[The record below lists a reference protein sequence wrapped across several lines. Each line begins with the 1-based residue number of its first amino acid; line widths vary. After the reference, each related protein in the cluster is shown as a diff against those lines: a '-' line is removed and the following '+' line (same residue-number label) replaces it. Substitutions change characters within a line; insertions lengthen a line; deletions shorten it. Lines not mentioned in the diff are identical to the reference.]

1 MARRWRVGV
10 VTRSGEKGGH
20 GVELAFAG
28 LPGVEIVAVAEADPA
43 ARARVQAETGARTGY
58 ADWRAMLERERPD
71 IACLCSRE
79 PVGRFDLVAA
89 CAAAGCHIYCE
100 KPMAASLAD
109 ADRMIAAADA
119 AGVRFAVAHPGRHAG
134 ALRAARAMVR
144 DGAIG
149 RLLALHGRGK
159 EDERGGGEDLV
170 VLGVHILDL
179 FRFIAGDPQWVF
191 GHVQSDGRPMRRADA
206 RRPSEPVGP
215 VAGDD
220 LLALYGFADGVRA
233 TFTSRRGLAARGPR
247 LGLTIVGTEATL
259 ALRYA
264 GERRLRISRAPAPP
278 EEGGAFADVE
288 LPPEADLP
296 GAAPLRPREPGG
308 LWFPAANRA
317 AALDL
322 IAAIGEGRDPL
333 ASARDA
339 RWALEMALG
348 VHAAHLAG
356 AALPL
361 PLAARGHPLAASTLA
376 QESTHAGDAR

>member
-1 MARRWRVGV
+1 MAGRWRIGV

-28 LPGVEIVAVAEADPA
+28 LPGVEIVAVADADPE
-43 ARARVQAETGARTGY
+43 ARASVQAMTGAQRGY

-71 IACLCSRE
+71 IVCLCSRE
-79 PVGRFDLVAA
+79 PVGRPDLVAA
-89 CAAAGCHIYCE
+89 VAAAGCHIYCE
-100 KPMAASLAD
+100 KPMAADLAD

-119 AGVRFAVAHPGRHAG
+119 AGVRFAVAHPGRHAR
-134 ALRAARAMVR
+134 ALRIARAMVR
-144 DGAIG
+144 DGRIG

-170 VLGVHILDL
+170 VLGTHILDL

-191 GHVQSDGRPMRRADA
+191 GHVQCDGMPMRRADA

-220 LLALYGFADGVRA
+220 LLALYGFAGGVRA
-233 TFTSRRGLAARGPR
+233 TFESRRDQAARGPR
-247 LGLTIVGTEATL
+247 MGLTIVGSQATL

-264 GERRLRISRAPAPP
+264 GERRLRISRGPGPP
-278 EEGGAFADVE
+278 EEGGDFTEVD

-296 GAAPLRPREPGG
+296 GAVPLRPRQPGG
-308 LWFPAANRA
+308 LWFPAANCS

-322 IAAIGEGRDPL
+322 IAAIGDGREPV

-348 VHAAHLAG
+348 VHASHLAG

-361 PLAARGHPLAASTLA
+361 PLAQRGHPLDASTMP
-376 QESTHAGDAR
+376 QESPHAGDAR